1 MELGLVG
8 DEVHFVAACPACG
21 QEMQSSGGQT
31 LVAGRLNWSIESI
44 CLFCGPT
51 AVCGRED
58 IPTDLR
64 ERIFSA
70 HGPARLQIS
79 VQTSHSVAVMKVI
92 RVELGLDLSETR
104 DMLQVIRSGRHTGT
118 MPEIEKFARSLR
130 AAGLEA
136 RAIRP

>member
-1 MELGLVG
+1 
-8 DEVHFVAACPACG
+8 
-21 QEMQSSGGQT
+21 MQSSGGQT